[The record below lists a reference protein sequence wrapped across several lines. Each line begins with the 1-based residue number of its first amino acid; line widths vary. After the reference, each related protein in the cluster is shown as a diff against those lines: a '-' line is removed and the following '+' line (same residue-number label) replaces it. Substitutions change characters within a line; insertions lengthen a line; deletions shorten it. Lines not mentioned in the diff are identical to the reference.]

1 MPQRTVAV
9 GSSVGL
15 HARPASLLVGA
26 AGKAVSGGAASSVT
40 IAKDG
45 GEPADA
51 RSILS
56 VIALGA
62 GHGDE
67 VVLAVEGDDA
77 ETVLDELAAIVA
89 SEEE

>member
-1 MPQRTVAV
+1 MPQRTIAV

-15 HARPASLLVGA
+15 HARPASLLVAA
-26 AGKAVSGGAASSVT
+26 AGKAVSGGSAASVT
-40 IAKDG
+40 IASGG

-67 VVLAVEGDDA
+67 VTLTAEGDQADA
-77 ETVLDELAAIVA
+77 VLDELAAIVA
-89 SEEE
+89 SEED

>member
-15 HARPASLLVGA
+15 HARPASLLVAA
-26 AGKAVSGGAASSVT
+26 AGKAVSGGSAASVT

-62 GHGDE
+62 GAGDE
-67 VVLAVEGDDA
+67 VVLAVEGSDA
-77 ETVLDELAAIVA
+77 DGVLDELAAIVA
-89 SEEE
+89 SEED

>member
-1 MPQRTVAV
+1 MPQLTVAV

-15 HARPASLLVGA
+15 HARPASLLVAA
-26 AGKAVSGGAASSVT
+26 AGKAVAGGSASSVT

-45 GEPADA
+45 TEPADA

-62 GHGDE
+62 GPGDE
-67 VVLAVEGDDA
+67 VVLAAEGDSADA
-77 ETVLDELAAIVA
+77 VLQELAAIVA
-89 SEEE
+89 SEED

>member
-1 MPQRTVAV
+1 MPQRTIAV
-9 GSSVGL
+9 GSSAGL
-15 HARPASLLVGA
+15 HARPASLLVAA
-26 AGKAVSGGAASSVT
+26 AGKAVAGGSATSVT

-45 GEPADA
+45 AEPADA

-67 VVLAVEGDDA
+67 VTLAAEGEQA

-89 SEEE
+89 AEEE